1 MLKVLSVFGTR
12 PEAIKLAPVIREL
25 RKHPDRVMCKVCVT
39 TQHRQMLDQVLCLF
53 DLVPGYDLDIV
64 TAGVRFAQ
72 RRKWDTK
79 SRLLASIDKARE
91 LIGHEPNTPFEVG
104 LENTIRWFRD
114 HWDQIEA
121 SASFAPGVSS
131 AVREMMVMTE
141 PGLPHYSGG

>member
-25 RKHPDRVMCKVCVT
+25 RKHPDRVMRKVYVT
-39 TQHRQMLDQVLCLF
+39 AHHRQMLDQVLCLF
-53 DLVPGYDLDIV
+53 DLVPDYDLDIV

-104 LENTIRWFRD
+104 LENTIRWFHD
-114 HWDQIEA
+114 H
-121 SASFAPGVSS
+121 
-131 AVREMMVMTE
+131 
-141 PGLPHYSGG
+141 